1 MDFGQKVD
9 VVLEKGMRR
18 RRRVLGSIKTVVKS
32 LFVFGVCVVCRTT
45 LHKMMGNFCAAWLDS
60 VDLSLKDRYMIR
72 NTGR

>member
-1 MDFGQKVD
+1 
-9 VVLEKGMRR
+9 MRMECGVEGR
-18 RRRVLGSIKTVVKS
+18 YWAALLYWGKS

-60 VDLSLKDRYMIR
+60 VDLSLKDRYMKR